1 MYDGIALYNLTDMTK
16 RFYAHEN
23 RIFKVCRI
31 AQSSLLFYR
40 SFARNNIR

>member
-1 MYDGIALYNLTDMTK
+1 MYDGIALYNLTDTRK

-31 AQSSLLFYR
+31 AQSSLRFYR